1 MDEHYCSLGYIEN
14 STYTFC
20 HTAIPIFSIVSSIA
34 GWVITLFFFCNV
46 VMWCITVLNSVITL
60 HLQLSVICGS
70 AVICVMGW
78 WKNACEKCLF
88 FQHLLQTACV
98 HRGSTTFE
106 TCDMDIPS
114 FCLFDGK
121 VQTVLRA
128 ETTANRTSTLFKH
141 LRRQDANAK
150 LAVKY
155 SAAGNK

>member
-1 MDEHYCSLGYIEN
+1 MDEHYCSLSYIEN

-60 HLQLSVICGS
+60 QLQLPVICGS

-78 WKNACEKCLF
+78 WKNTCEKCLF

-114 FCLFDGK
+114 FFLFFFSQMDSK
-121 VQTVLRA
+121 VMVKCKLCSGQKQLLTGHQLFLNIC
-128 ETTANRTSTLFKH
+128 EDKTLT
-141 LRRQDANAK
+141 Q
-150 LAVKY
+150 
-155 SAAGNK
+155 S